1 MLKNKLLKSR
11 GQSTLEYIVLIT
23 AIVIVLLIF
32 LNPTKGKFSQYLN
45 GALDSAGKGMN
56 LMSNRVFNK

>member
-11 GQSTLEYIVLIT
+11 GQSTLEYIVLVT
-23 AIVIVLLIF
+23 AIIIVLLIF
-32 LNPTKGKFSQYLN
+32 LNPSTGKFSTYLN

-56 LMSNRVFNK
+56 LMSCRIFAK